1 MRIIGS
7 RFVVILLAVLVA
19 GTTACVS
26 TKKLPLL
33 EGKEVVAMVN
43 GEPITREEYEQEIS
57 SLHAKMAEK
66 KDAAHEMTAADKEAE
81 KKQPPIDYT
90 GLMKRMIDAR
100 LVVQE
105 AKRIGLNEL
114 PEVREQVANASQ
126 KALRTQLMNQVL
138 KDVKPDESVAGELYD
153 KAIHEW
159 KFRAVM
165 FPKEDDAKKME
176 KGIKAGGDFAVLA
189 DHALADKKARRAVDE
204 GYLDGNQILSPIYDA
219 LLTMGT
225 GSVSPIIPVAGGF
238 ALVKLEDA
246 RVEESEKKKELAT
259 VEALRRKKEEV
270 TKAFTA
276 SLKTKLAKTDTAL
289 LDAFDFES
297 SLAVFD
303 ELTKD
308 ERVLTEIAGNGR
320 ITVAD
325 LAGELQRRYFH
336 GVERQIGKKDL
347 NTKKYPVLDEMV
359 EKKVLEQEARN
370 EGLDKTDAFTVQ
382 IKSYEDSQLFGMFVQ
397 KVVLPE
403 IKIEESEIKAYYDGH
418 LSDYTSSERLQLDSV
433 VFTKRSDAEEAMRKL
448 RSGDQLSWIRANAEG
463 QVGKDAEGLL
473 ELRGTVVMA
482 STLAAGLKSALSG
495 AGAGDFRLYESPE
508 GYFYVISVVAVYP
521 PSVQD
526 YSAVRPTIA
535 RQLYTERVQTGVA
548 GWIEKLRSAG
558 TVDVYLKY

>member
-1 MRIIGS
+1 MRIIGA
-7 RFVVILLAVLVA
+7 RFVVILLAVLVV

-26 TKKLPLL
+26 TNKLPLL

-66 KDAAHEMTAADKEAE
+66 KDAAHEMTAADKAAE
-81 KKQPPIDYT
+81 KKAPPIDYA
-90 GLMKRMIDAR
+90 GLLKRMIDAR

-105 AKRIGLNEL
+105 AKKIGLNEL
-114 PEVREQVANASQ
+114 PEVREQIANNSQ
-126 KALRTQLMNQVL
+126 KALRTYLMNQAL
-138 KDVKPDESVAGELYD
+138 KDVKPDESVVGELYD

-159 KFRAVM
+159 KFKAVM

-176 KGIKAGGDFAVLA
+176 KGIKAGGDFAALA
-189 DHALADKKARRAVDE
+189 DDALADKKARRAVDE
-204 GYLDGNQILSPIYDA
+204 GYLDGNQVFPQIYDA

-225 GSVSPIIPVAGGF
+225 GSVSPIIPVTGGF
-238 ALVKLEDA
+238 ALVKLDDG
-246 RVEESEKKKELAT
+246 RVVESEKKKELAT
-259 VEALRRKKEEV
+259 EEALRRKKEEV
-270 TKAFTA
+270 TKAFIA
-276 SLKTKLAKTDTAL
+276 SVKTKLAKTDTAL
-289 LDAFDFES
+289 LDALDFES
-297 SLAVFD
+297 SLVVFE

-336 GVERQIGKKDL
+336 GVERQIGKKGL
-347 NTKKYPVLDEMV
+347 NTKKYPVLNEMV

-370 EGLDKTDAFTVQ
+370 DGLDKTDAYAVRV
-382 IKSYEDSQLFGMFVQ
+382 KANEDSLLFGVFVQ
-397 KVVLPE
+397 KIVLPE
-403 IKIEESEIKAYYDGH
+403 IKIEESEIKVYYDGH
-418 LSDYTSSERLQLDSV
+418 LSAYTSSERMQLDSV

-448 RSGDQLSWIRANAEG
+448 RSGDQLSWIKANAEG

-473 ELRGTVVMA
+473 ELSGTVVMVP
-482 STLAAGLKSALSG
+482 TLAAGLKSALSG

-508 GYFYVISVVAVYP
+508 GYFYAISVVAMFP

-526 YSAVRPTIA
+526 YSAVRPAIA

-558 TVDVYLKY
+558 TVAVYLKY